1 MRKDYLIGV
10 TSVSMQEQKIRLEYY
25 LIEETRDVSG
35 ICLYGVLIKRETR
48 SDGKIERMQGAGKAI
63 SYSREYVERMI
74 QIFMKNTV
82 TPLTMEEL
90 IDEYVS
96 REGLSA

>member
-1 MRKDYLIGV
+1 MMKKYLTGSSVV
-10 TSVSMQEQKIRLEYY
+10 TQEGQNITLEYY
-25 LIEETRDVSG
+25 LLEEMRDTG
-35 ICLYGVLIKRETR
+35 GRFLYGMMIRKEERKT
-48 SDGKIERMQGAGKAI
+48 GKLERTQTVAKAI

-74 QIFMKNTV
+74 CLFMRNTV
-82 TPLTMEEL
+82 TPLTMMEL

>member
-1 MRKDYLIGV
+1 MIKKYLTGSTIV
-10 TSVSMQEQKIRLEYY
+10 TQEGQNIKLEYY
-25 LIEETRDVSG
+25 LLEELRDAG
-35 ICLYGVLIKRETR
+35 GHFLYGMMIRKEERRT
-48 SDGKIERMQGAGKAI
+48 GKLERTQTVAKAI

-74 QIFMKNTV
+74 GLFMKNTV
-82 TPLTMEEL
+82 TPLTMMEL

>member
-1 MRKDYLIGV
+1 MRKDYLIGS
-10 TSVSMQEQKIRLEYY
+10 TIVSQQEQKIRLEYY
-25 LIEETRDVSG
+25 LIEERRDTSG
-35 ICLYGVLIKRETR
+35 IALYGMMIRKETR
-48 SDGKIERMQGAGKAI
+48 AGGRIERKQAVGKAI

-74 QIFMKNTV
+74 RLFLKNTV
-82 TPLTMEEL
+82 TPMSMVEL